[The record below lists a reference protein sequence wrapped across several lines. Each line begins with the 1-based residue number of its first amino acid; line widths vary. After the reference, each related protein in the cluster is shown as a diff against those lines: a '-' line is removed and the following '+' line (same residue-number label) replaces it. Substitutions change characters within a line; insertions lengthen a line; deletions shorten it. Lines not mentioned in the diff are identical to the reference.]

1 MNKKFTAEILLLF
14 VAFIW
19 GATFVIVQNAIDILP
34 PLLFNAIRFM
44 IAGIIIL
51 IIYLIRRKKNKI
63 PQKNAFIAGVVL
75 GSCLFIG
82 YSLQTI
88 GLLYTTPSKA
98 GFITGLS
105 VVMVPLLAFF
115 ILKSRPSPTA
125 ILGSIAATIGLYLLA
140 VKNTSPFS
148 IGDFYVLLC
157 TFGFAFHIIFTDR
170 LAKKLPVLLLTTIQL
185 FTVAFLCLIS
195 AFIFENWEIILNP
208 ELYNSSSL
216 LFALFITA
224 ILGTSIAF
232 FIQTYSQKA
241 TSPTRVAIIL
251 AMEPVFAAIT
261 SFLWINE
268 RLSIGAVIGCILI
281 LFGMIIAELP
291 VSKWGIFPFKKKQT
305 IPK

>member
-170 LAKKLPVLLLTTIQL
+170 FAKKLPVLLLTTIQT
-185 FTVAFLCLIS
+185 FYCSI
-195 AFIFENWEIILNP
+195 
-208 ELYNSSSL
+208 SL
-216 LFALFITA
+216 L
-224 ILGTSIAF
+224 
-232 FIQTYSQKA
+232 
-241 TSPTRVAIIL
+241 
-251 AMEPVFAAIT
+251 
-261 SFLWINE
+261 N
-268 RLSIGAVIGCILI
+268 
-281 LFGMIIAELP
+281 
-291 VSKWGIFPFKKKQT
+291 
-305 IPK
+305 